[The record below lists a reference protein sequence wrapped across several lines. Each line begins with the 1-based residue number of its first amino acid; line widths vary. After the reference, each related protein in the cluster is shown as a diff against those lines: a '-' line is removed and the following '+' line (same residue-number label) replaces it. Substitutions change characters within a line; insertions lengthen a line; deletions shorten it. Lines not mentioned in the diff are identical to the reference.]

1 MRRSVREALVGF
13 SLLAAIGGGVGFWL
27 WLKGISLQRNLWTI
41 QARFADA
48 AGLADRSAVLYRGV
62 QVGNVRSVRVSGQAV
77 EAKLEITD
85 PNLRLSRP
93 VAARIATSSL
103 LGGDSVVSLISSG
116 PPLAAGPGP
125 RARDCDNRRLVC
137 NGGQVVG
144 VAAPTLE
151 SVTDTVQRLL
161 SQAERERVVPQMAS
175 ATRAFE
181 RTAGETEKLSRD
193 GQVFVRDAQRLVQE
207 LNTSVR
213 KADPILA
220 NLNKASAEAA
230 AATRHARAVAARIDN
245 PKMTEDLQA
254 TLVNARKLTD
264 RWNSVGR
271 DVNKLTSDPKFMDG
285 VLSVSVGL
293 GKFFDELY
301 PAQVEAAKER
311 EAREAARRQRYKAQ
325 READANRF
333 APRSN
338 APAVTPSSVR
348 GL

>member
-13 SLLAAIGGGVGFWL
+13 SLLAAIAGGVGFWL
-27 WLKGISLQRNLWTI
+27 WLKGVSLQRNTWTI
-41 QARFADA
+41 RATFADA
-48 AGLADRSAVLYRGV
+48 AGLAERSAVLHRGV
-62 QVGNVRSVRVSGQAV
+62 QVGNVRKVKVTDRAV
-77 EAKLEITD
+77 EALLEISD

-93 VAARIATSSL
+93 VVARIATSSL
-103 LGGDSVVSLISSG
+103 LGGDAVVSLISSG
-116 PPLAAGPGP
+116 APLPRGVGP
-125 RARDCDNRRLVC
+125 RQEGCDKGRMVCDGGLVE
-137 NGGQVVG
+137 G

-161 SQAERERVVPQMAS
+161 NQAEREKVVPQMAS

-193 GQVFVRDAQRLVQE
+193 GQVFVKDAQRLVQE
-207 LNTSVR
+207 LNASVR

-220 NLNKASAEAA
+220 NLNKASADAA
-230 AATRHARAVAARIDN
+230 AATRHARAVTARIDN
-245 PKMTEDLQA
+245 PQTTKDLQA
-254 TLVNARKLTD
+254 TLANARKLTD
-264 RWNSVGR
+264 RWQAVGQ
-271 DVNKLTSDPKFMDG
+271 DVSKLTGDPKFMDG

-301 PAQVEAAKER
+301 PAQVDAAKDR
-311 EAREAARRQRYKAQ
+311 EAREAARRQRFKAQ
-325 READANRF
+325 READAGRF

-338 APAVTPSSVR
+338 APSMAPAVR